1 MACLVLF
8 LAVLCGGCSALAQK
22 HANGVGTAFDA
33 TREYPRLFEC
43 VEGMGNVGLILL
55 PYFLIYAAIDFPLT
69 FLAETLL
76 LPVDLALR
84 NPRPKKEQAAP
95 CK

>member
-1 MACLVLF
+1 MMHPLARAHVRSRLIVAF
-8 LAVLCGGCSALAQK
+8 SFAVLCGGCSALAQK

-55 PYFLIYAAIDFPLT
+55 PYFQ
-69 FLAETLL
+69 
-76 LPVDLALR
+76 
-84 NPRPKKEQAAP
+84 KEQAAP